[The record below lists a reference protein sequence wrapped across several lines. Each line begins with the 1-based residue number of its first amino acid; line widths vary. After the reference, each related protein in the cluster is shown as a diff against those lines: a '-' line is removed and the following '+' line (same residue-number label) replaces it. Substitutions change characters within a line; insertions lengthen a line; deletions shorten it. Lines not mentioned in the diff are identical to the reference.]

1 MSKKPVLLCIMDG
14 FGWVPNETY
23 GNAVVAA
30 KTPHLDALMEKYPMT
45 TIEASGMAVGL
56 PDGQMGNSEVGHTNM
71 GAGRIVYQQ
80 LTLIT
85 KSIRDGE
92 MFKNPVLVK
101 NMKAAI
107 EAGKA
112 IHLMGLVGTGGVHSH
127 ADHWF
132 GVLEMAKHMGA
143 KEVYLHCITDGRDT
157 DPHAGK
163 AIHLMGLV
171 GTGGVHSHADH
182 WFGVLEMAKQMGAK
196 EVYLHCITDG
206 RDTDPHDGKR
216 FLADLQAKLD
226 ELGIGKIASVSGRYY
241 AMDRDNNWDREEKA
255 YAAFVYG
262 EGNHAANA
270 QEAIE
275 ASYADDKTDE
285 FVLPCVTCEGGRVQ
299 DGDTVIFMNFRP
311 DRARQM
317 TRIFCDD
324 AFTGF
329 ERRGGRKQVH
339 YVCMAEYDAT
349 MPNCEVAYPPVE
361 LKNVLGQY
369 LSENGKTQLR
379 IAETEKYAH
388 VTFFFNG
395 GVEAPYEGEDR
406 CVIPSPKVATY
417 DLKPEMSAPEVADEC
432 VKRIESGKYDV
443 VILNFANCD
452 MVGHTGVFE
461 AAVKA
466 VEAVDAAVEKVVT
479 AVLNAG
485 GCAFLTA
492 DHGNAEKMKNP
503 DGTPFTAHTT
513 KVVPFVAIGCG
524 DVKLR
529 EGGCLAD
536 IAPTM
541 LPYIGLPVPAEMTG
555 KSIIAE

>member
-30 KTPHLDALMEKYPMT
+30 KTPHLDALMAKYPMT

-92 MFKNPVLVK
+92 MLKNPVLVK

-163 AIHLMGLV
+163 G
-171 GTGGVHSHADH
+171 
-182 WFGVLEMAKQMGAK
+182 
-196 EVYLHCITDG
+196 
-206 RDTDPHDGKR
+206 

-226 ELGIGKIASVSGRYY
+226 ELGVGKIASVSGRYY

-270 QEAIE
+270 AEAIE
-275 ASYADDKTDE
+275 ASYAADKTDE

-324 AFTGF
+324 DFKGF
-329 ERRGGRKQVH
+329 ERRGGRKQVN

-395 GVEAPYEGEDR
+395 GVEAPYAGEDR

-417 DLKPEMSAPEVADEC
+417 DLQPEMSAPEVAAEC
-432 VKRIESGKYDV
+432 KQRIESGKYDV
-443 VILNFANCD
+443 IILNFANCD

-466 VEAVDAAVEKVVT
+466 VEAVDAAVKEVVT
-479 AVLNAG
+479 AVLDAG

-513 KVVPFVAIGCG
+513 NVVPFVAIGCG

-555 KSIIAE
+555 KSIIVE

>member
-1 MSKKPVLLCIMDG
+1 MSKKPVVLCIMDG
-14 FGWVPNETY
+14 FGWTPDQTF
-23 GNAVVAA
+23 GNAVATA
-30 KTPHLDALMEKYPMT
+30 NTPHLDALMRDYPMT
-45 TIEASGMAVGL
+45 TINASGMAVGL

-85 KSIRDGE
+85 KSIQDGE
-92 MFKNPVLVK
+92 MMKNPVLVR

-107 EAGKA
+107 DAGKA

-132 GVLEMAKHMGA
+132 GVLDMAKAMGA
-143 KEVYLHCITDGRDT
+143 TRVYLHCIMDGRDT
-157 DPHAGK
+157 DPHSGK
-163 AIHLMGLV
+163 G
-171 GTGGVHSHADH
+171 
-182 WFGVLEMAKQMGAK
+182 
-196 EVYLHCITDG
+196 
-206 RDTDPHDGKR
+206 
-216 FLADLQAKLD
+216 FLADLQKKLD
-226 ELGIGKIASVSGRYY
+226 ELGVGTIATVTGRYY

-270 QEAIE
+270 QEAID
-275 ASYADDKTDE
+275 ASYAADVTDE
-285 FVLPCVTCEGGRVQ
+285 FVVPVVTCEGGRVE

-317 TRIFCDD
+317 TRVFCDD
-324 AFTGF
+324 DFKGF

-369 LSENGKTQLR
+369 LSDNGKTQLR
-379 IAETEKYAH
+379 SAETEKYAH

-395 GVEAPYEGEDR
+395 GVEAPYPGEDR
-406 CVIPSPKVATY
+406 KVIPSPKDVATY
-417 DLKPEMSAPEVADEC
+417 DLKPQMSAPEVAAEC
-432 VKRIESGKYDV
+432 KARIESGKYDV
-443 VILNFANCD
+443 IILNFANCD
-452 MVGHTGVFE
+452 MVGHTGVFD

-466 VEAVDAAVEKVVT
+466 VEAVDAAVNEVVT
-479 AVLNAG
+479 AALKAG
-485 GCAFLTA
+485 GCVFLTA

-503 DGTPFTAHTT
+503 DGSPFTAHTT
-513 KVVPFVAIGCG
+513 NVVPFVVIGCG

-555 KSIIAE
+555 KSIIVD

>member
-45 TIEASGMAVGL
+45 TIDASGMAVGL

-163 AIHLMGLV
+163 G
-171 GTGGVHSHADH
+171 
-182 WFGVLEMAKQMGAK
+182 
-196 EVYLHCITDG
+196 
-206 RDTDPHDGKR
+206 

-270 QEAIE
+270 AEAIE
-275 ASYADDKTDE
+275 ASYAADKTDE

-324 AFTGF
+324 DFKGF
-329 ERRGGRKQVH
+329 ERRGGRKQVN

-513 KVVPFVAIGCG
+513 NVVPFVAIGCG

>member
-30 KTPHLDALMEKYPMT
+30 KTPHLDAMMEKYPMT

-163 AIHLMGLV
+163 G
-171 GTGGVHSHADH
+171 
-182 WFGVLEMAKQMGAK
+182 
-196 EVYLHCITDG
+196 
-206 RDTDPHDGKR
+206 

-226 ELGIGKIASVSGRYY
+226 ELGVGKIASVSGRYY

-513 KVVPFVAIGCG
+513 NVVPFVAIGCG

>member
-1 MSKKPVLLCIMDG
+1 MSKKPVMLCIMDG
-14 FGWVPNETY
+14 FGWTPDETY
-23 GNAVVAA
+23 GNAVAA
-30 KTPHLDALMEKYPMT
+30 ANKPNLDKLFANYPMT
-45 TIEASGMAVGL
+45 TIQASGMAVGL

-85 KSIRDGE
+85 KSIKDGE

-107 EAGKA
+107 DAGKA

-143 KEVYLHCITDGRDT
+143 KDVYLHCIMDGRDT
-157 DPHAGK
+157 DPHSGK
-163 AIHLMGLV
+163 G
-171 GTGGVHSHADH
+171 
-182 WFGVLEMAKQMGAK
+182 
-196 EVYLHCITDG
+196 
-206 RDTDPHDGKR
+206 

-226 ELGIGKIASVSGRYY
+226 ELGLGKIASVSGRYY

-270 QEAIE
+270 AEAIE
-275 ASYADDKTDE
+275 ASYAADVTDE
-285 FVLPCVTCEGGRVQ
+285 FVIPVVTCEGGRVQ

-324 AFTGF
+324 NFTGF

-361 LKNVLGQY
+361 LKNTLGEY
-369 LSENGKTQLR
+369 LAAHGKTQLR

-395 GVEAPYEGEDR
+395 GREAPFEGEDR

-417 DLKPEMSAPEVADEC
+417 DLQPEMSAYLVADEC
-432 VKRIESGKYDV
+432 KKRIESGKYDMI
-443 VILNFANCD
+443 ILNFANCD
-452 MVGHTGVFE
+452 MVGHTGVLQ

-466 VEAVDAAVEKVVT
+466 VETVDTCVGRVVEATLKM
-479 AVLNAG
+479 G
-485 GCAFLTA
+485 GIAMVTA
-492 DHGNAEKMKNP
+492 DHGNAEVMLQP
-503 DGTPFTAHTT
+503 DGSPMTAHTT
-513 KVVPFVAIGCG
+513 NLVPFILCG
-524 DVKLR
+524 AGNELR
-529 EGGCLAD
+529 PGRLAD
-536 IAPTM
+536 IAPTILDVM
-541 LPYIGLPVPAEMTG
+541 GLATPQEMDG
-555 KSIIAE
+555 KTLIVK

>member
-1 MSKKPVLLCIMDG
+1 
-14 FGWVPNETY
+14 
-23 GNAVVAA
+23 
-30 KTPHLDALMEKYPMT
+30 
-45 TIEASGMAVGL
+45 
-56 PDGQMGNSEVGHTNM
+56 M

-85 KSIRDGE
+85 KSIQDGE
-92 MFKNPVLVK
+92 MMKNPVLVR

-107 EAGKA
+107 DAGKA

-132 GVLEMAKHMGA
+132 GVLDMAKAMGA
-143 KEVYLHCITDGRDT
+143 TRVYLHCIMDGRDT
-157 DPHAGK
+157 DPHSGK
-163 AIHLMGLV
+163 G
-171 GTGGVHSHADH
+171 
-182 WFGVLEMAKQMGAK
+182 
-196 EVYLHCITDG
+196 
-206 RDTDPHDGKR
+206 
-216 FLADLQAKLD
+216 FLADLQKKLD
-226 ELGIGKIASVSGRYY
+226 ELGVGTIATVTGRYY

-270 QEAIE
+270 QEAID
-275 ASYADDKTDE
+275 ASYAADVTDE
-285 FVLPCVTCEGGRVQ
+285 FVVPVVTCEGGRVE

-317 TRIFCDD
+317 TRVFCDD
-324 AFTGF
+324 DFKGF

-369 LSENGKTQLR
+369 LSDNGKTQLR

-395 GVEAPYEGEDR
+395 GVEAPYPGEDR
-406 CVIPSPKVATY
+406 KVIPSPKDVATY
-417 DLKPEMSAPEVADEC
+417 DLKPQMSAPEVAAEC
-432 VKRIESGKYDV
+432 KARIESGKYDV
-443 VILNFANCD
+443 IILNFANCD
-452 MVGHTGVFE
+452 MVGHTGVFD

-466 VEAVDAAVEKVVT
+466 VEAVDAAVNEVVT
-479 AVLNAG
+479 AALKAG
-485 GCAFLTA
+485 GCVFLTA

-503 DGTPFTAHTT
+503 DGSPFTAHTT
-513 KVVPFVAIGCG
+513 NVVPFVVIGCG

-555 KSIIAE
+555 KSIIVD

>member
-1 MSKKPVLLCIMDG
+1 MDG
-14 FGWVPNETY
+14 FGWTPDQTF
-23 GNAVVAA
+23 GNAVVTAN
-30 KTPHLDALMEKYPMT
+30 TPHLDALMRDYPMT
-45 TIEASGMAVGL
+45 TINASGMAVGL

-85 KSIRDGE
+85 KSIQDGE
-92 MFKNPVLVK
+92 MMKNPVLVR

-107 EAGKA
+107 DANKA

-132 GVLEMAKHMGA
+132 GVLDMAKAMGA
-143 KEVYLHCITDGRDT
+143 TRVYLHCIMDGRDT
-157 DPHAGK
+157 DPHSGK
-163 AIHLMGLV
+163 G
-171 GTGGVHSHADH
+171 
-182 WFGVLEMAKQMGAK
+182 
-196 EVYLHCITDG
+196 
-206 RDTDPHDGKR
+206 
-216 FLADLQAKLD
+216 FLADLQKKLD
-226 ELGIGKIASVSGRYY
+226 ELGVGTIATVTGRYY

-270 QEAIE
+270 QEAID
-275 ASYADDKTDE
+275 ASYAADVTDE
-285 FVLPCVTCEGGRVQ
+285 FVVPVVTCEGGRVE

-317 TRIFCDD
+317 TRVFCDD
-324 AFTGF
+324 DFKGF

-369 LSENGKTQLR
+369 LSDNGKTQLR

-395 GVEAPYEGEDR
+395 GVEAPYPGEDR
-406 CVIPSPKVATY
+406 KVIPSPKDVATY
-417 DLKPEMSAPEVADEC
+417 DLKPQMSAPEVAAEC
-432 VKRIESGKYDV
+432 KARIESGKYDV
-443 VILNFANCD
+443 IILNFANCD
-452 MVGHTGVFE
+452 MVGHTGVFD

-466 VEAVDAAVEKVVT
+466 VEAVDAAVNEVVT
-479 AVLNAG
+479 AALKAG
-485 GCAFLTA
+485 GCVFLTA

-503 DGTPFTAHTT
+503 DGSPFTAHTT
-513 KVVPFVAIGCG
+513 NVVPFVVIGCG

-555 KSIIAE
+555 KSIIVD

>member
-1 MSKKPVLLCIMDG
+1 MAKKPVLLCIMDG
-14 FGWVPNETY
+14 FGWVPNETF

-45 TIEASGMAVGL
+45 TIDASGMAVGL

-92 MFKNPVLVK
+92 MLQNPVLVK

-132 GVLEMAKHMGA
+132 GVLEMAKHLGA

-157 DPHAGK
+157 DPHSGK
-163 AIHLMGLV
+163 G
-171 GTGGVHSHADH
+171 
-182 WFGVLEMAKQMGAK
+182 
-196 EVYLHCITDG
+196 
-206 RDTDPHDGKR
+206 

-270 QEAIE
+270 AEAIE
-275 ASYADDKTDE
+275 ASYAADKTDE

-329 ERRGGRKQVH
+329 ERRGGRKQVN

-361 LKNVLGQY
+361 LKNVLGEY
-369 LSENGKTQLR
+369 LSEQRQDPAAHCRDREVRPCHLLLQRRRGGSLR
-379 IAETEKYAH
+379 GRGPLRHPQPEGCHLRPEARDERPRGCCRVRQAH
-388 VTFFFNG
+388 RERQV
-395 GVEAPYEGEDR
+395 R
-406 CVIPSPKVATY
+406 CGH
-417 DLKPEMSAPEVADEC
+417 PELC
-432 VKRIESGKYDV
+432 
-443 VILNFANCD
+443 
-452 MVGHTGVFE
+452 
-461 AAVKA
+461 
-466 VEAVDAAVEKVVT
+466 
-479 AVLNAG
+479 
-485 GCAFLTA
+485 
-492 DHGNAEKMKNP
+492 
-503 DGTPFTAHTT
+503 
-513 KVVPFVAIGCG
+513 
-524 DVKLR
+524 KLR
-529 EGGCLAD
+529 YGRPHRRVRCCCQGR
-536 IAPTM
+536 
-541 LPYIGLPVPAEMTG
+541 
-555 KSIIAE
+555 

>member
-1 MSKKPVLLCIMDG
+1 MAKKPVLLCIMDG
-14 FGWVPNETY
+14 FGWVPNETF

-30 KTPHLDALMEKYPMT
+30 KTPHLDALMAKYPMT
-45 TIEASGMAVGL
+45 TIDASGMAVGL

-85 KSIRDGE
+85 KSIHDGE
-92 MFKNPVLVK
+92 MLKNPVLVK

-163 AIHLMGLV
+163 G
-171 GTGGVHSHADH
+171 
-182 WFGVLEMAKQMGAK
+182 
-196 EVYLHCITDG
+196 
-206 RDTDPHDGKR
+206 

-270 QEAIE
+270 AEAIE
-275 ASYADDKTDE
+275 ASYAADKTDE

-324 AFTGF
+324 EFKGF
-329 ERRGGRKQVH
+329 ERRGGRKQVN

-513 KVVPFVAIGCG
+513 NVVPFVAIGCG

>member
-1 MSKKPVLLCIMDG
+1 MAKKPVMLCIMDG
-14 FGWVPNETY
+14 FGWTPDETY

-30 KTPHLDALMEKYPMT
+30 NKPHLDALMKNYPMT
-45 TIEASGMAVGL
+45 TINASGMAVGL

-85 KSIRDGE
+85 KSIKDGE

-107 EAGKA
+107 DAGKA

-143 KEVYLHCITDGRDT
+143 TKVYLHCIMDGRDT
-157 DPHAGK
+157 DPHSGK
-163 AIHLMGLV
+163 G
-171 GTGGVHSHADH
+171 
-182 WFGVLEMAKQMGAK
+182 
-196 EVYLHCITDG
+196 
-206 RDTDPHDGKR
+206 

-226 ELGIGKIASVSGRYY
+226 ELGIGTIASVSGRYY

-275 ASYADDKTDE
+275 ASYADGKTDE
-285 FVLPCVTCEGGRVQ
+285 FVIPAVTCEGGRVE
-299 DGDTVIFMNFRP
+299 DGDTIIFMNFRP

-361 LKNVLGQY
+361 LSNVLGEY
-369 LSENGKTQLR
+369 LSKNGKTQLR

-395 GVEAPYEGEDR
+395 GSETVFPGEDR
-406 CVIPSPKVATY
+406 VLVPSPKVATY
-417 DLKPEMSAPEVADEC
+417 DKQPEMSAAEVTDKC
-432 VKRIESGKYDV
+432 VERIESGAYDV
-443 VILNFANCD
+443 IILNFANCD
-452 MVGHTGVFE
+452 MVGHTGVYE
-461 AAVKA
+461 AACRA
-466 VEAVDAAVEKVVT
+466 VT
-479 AVLNAG
+479 AVDECVGRVVEATSRMG
-485 GCAFLTA
+485 GVSLITA
-492 DHGNAEKMKNP
+492 DHGNAERMADE
-503 DGTPFTAHTT
+503 DGEPFTAHTT
-513 KVVPFVAIGCG
+513 NLVPFYIVGAS
-524 DVKLR
+524 VRLR
-529 EGGCLAD
+529 DGRLAD

-541 LPYIGLPVPAEMTG
+541 LDLMGLEKPKEMDGETL
-555 KSIIAE
+555 IVN

>member
-1 MSKKPVLLCIMDG
+1 MAKKPVLLCIMDG
-14 FGWVPNETY
+14 FGWVPEETF

-30 KTPHLDALMEKYPMT
+30 KKPHLDALMAKYPMT
-45 TIEASGMAVGL
+45 TINASGMAVGL
-56 PDGQMGNSEVGHTNM
+56 PEGQMGNSEVGHTNM

-85 KSIRDGE
+85 KSIKDGE
-92 MFKNPVLVK
+92 MLQNPVLVK

-107 EAGKA
+107 DAGKA

-132 GVLEMAKHMGA
+132 GVLEMAKHLGA
-143 KEVYLHCITDGRDT
+143 KNVYLHCITDGRDT
-157 DPHAGK
+157 DPHSGK
-163 AIHLMGLV
+163 G
-171 GTGGVHSHADH
+171 
-182 WFGVLEMAKQMGAK
+182 
-196 EVYLHCITDG
+196 
-206 RDTDPHDGKR
+206 

-329 ERRGGRKQVH
+329 ERRGSRKQVH

-369 LSENGKTQLR
+369 LAENGKTQLR

-513 KVVPFVAIGCG
+513 NVVPFVAIGCG

>member
-30 KTPHLDALMEKYPMT
+30 KTPHLDALMAKYPMT
-45 TIEASGMAVGL
+45 TIDASGMAVGL

-163 AIHLMGLV
+163 G
-171 GTGGVHSHADH
+171 
-182 WFGVLEMAKQMGAK
+182 
-196 EVYLHCITDG
+196 
-206 RDTDPHDGKR
+206 

-226 ELGIGKIASVSGRYY
+226 ELGVGKIASVSGRYY

-262 EGNHAANA
+262 EGSHAANA
-270 QEAIE
+270 AEAIE
-275 ASYADDKTDE
+275 ASYAADKTDE

-324 AFTGF
+324 DFKGF
-329 ERRGGRKQVH
+329 ERRGGRKQVN

-513 KVVPFVAIGCG
+513 NVVPFVAIGCG